1 MLTLITAMAVVLGLS
16 ILLFAYLGYK
26 NYQRWQLNNQLADEL
41 DVILKATLKNLQS
54 LKERHAGEGSDPLI
68 DLKDPLKAIT
78 SPAMISTMLTVLV
91 KKNKIVR
98 LSLEDFSSLN
108 DEDFISIYVD
118 NKSQQL
124 VLSTQHDLAD
134 GAESILM
141 GGFTSSDDNTFH

>member
-26 NYQRWQLNNQLADEL
+26 NYQRWQLNNHLADEL
-41 DVILKATLKNLQS
+41 DVILKATLKNLQGI
-54 LKERHAGEGSDPLI
+54 KERHAAEGSDPLV

-98 LSLEDFSSLN
+98 LSMEDFSNLS

-118 NKSQQL
+118 NKTRQI
-124 VLSTQHDLAD
+124 VLSTRHDLAD
-134 GAESILM
+134 GAESLLM
-141 GGFTSSDDNTFH
+141 GGFASSDDNTFH

>member
-1 MLTLITAMAVVLGLS
+1 MLTLIAAMAVVLGLS

-41 DVILKATLKNLQS
+41 DVILKATLKNLKDI
-54 LKERHAGEGSDPLI
+54 KERHAAEGAAPLI

-98 LSLEDFSSLN
+98 LSLEDFSNLG

-118 NKSQQL
+118 NKTQQL
-124 VLSTQHDLAD
+124 VLSTRHDLAD
-134 GAESILM
+134 GAESLLM
-141 GGFTSSDDNTFH
+141 SGFTSNDDNTFH